1 MEPQGSCR
9 PPQFTLRQLIIAVTA
24 LAIVL
29 GLPQRTPHF
38 SVMLTGI
45 CMSILNV
52 VQLPRAGAERCC
64 LPGIVGWV
72 AGWLMGGLALGI
84 LDPTGLRFFLA
95 EPALI
100 AVVCGGLGICTCPL
114 GAALGFGAGIVLEEL
129 DMRDRCLRWVKAH
142 RCPAELARRGLLK

>member
-1 MEPQGSCR
+1 MDALSLRR
-9 PPQFTLRQLIIAVTA
+9 PPQFTLRQLLTVVTA
-24 LAIVL
+24 LALVF

-45 CMSILNV
+45 ALSVLNV
-52 VQLPRAGAERCC
+52 VQLRHTCAERCC

-84 LDPTGLRFFLA
+84 LDPTGVRYLPA

-100 AVVCGGLGICTCPL
+100 AAMCGALGICTCPL
-114 GAALGFGAGIVLEEL
+114 GAGLGFGAGIVLEEL
-129 DMRDRCLRWVKAH
+129 DMRARCQQWVRAH
-142 RCPAELARRGLLK
+142 RLPTELAHPRMPR